1 MLFAV
6 DSMLGYSQP
15 DCAFALLQQI
25 VQFCDYVVLEK
36 PKIKV
41 YIKMAEVCSKAT
53 EYSSAIQ
60 ILHKAVELCW
70 IFKDNKTEV
79 RLYDII
85 GYNYYMM
92 GMTNISILNHE
103 KSWQGAC
110 EPDDSLLKKN
120 VISANLR
127 TKCVEISDKKPDL
140 TFENLHVFGF
150 SVDFY
155 DQSTRRSR
163 SQRDAQRLRLDY
175 GQTVPAQERTH
186 RRLF

>member
-6 DSMLGYSQP
+6 DSMLAYSQT

-25 VQFCDYVVLEK
+25 VQFCDFVVLER

-41 YIKMAEVCSKAT
+41 YMKMAEVCSRAA
-53 EYSSAIQ
+53 EYSNAIQ
-60 ILHKAVELCW
+60 ILHKAIELCW
-70 IFKDNKTEV
+70 IFKDSKTEI

-120 VISANLR
+120 VITANLR
-127 TKCVEISDKKPDL
+127 TKCVELSGKKPDL

-155 DQSTRRSR
+155 DQGKP
-163 SQRDAQRLRLDY
+163 RLR
-175 GQTVPAQERTH
+175 QSKRCFKAPT
-186 RRLF
+186 

>member
-6 DSMLGYSQP
+6 DAMLAYSQP

-25 VQFCDYVVLEK
+25 VQFCDYLVLEK

-41 YIKMAEVCSKAT
+41 YIKMADVCSKTT
-53 EYSSAIQ
+53 EYANAIQ
-60 ILHKAVELCW
+60 ILHKAIELCW
-70 IFKDNKTEV
+70 IFRDSKTEIK
-79 RLYDII
+79 LYDII

-110 EPDDSLLKKN
+110 EPDESLLKKN

-127 TKCVEISDKKPDL
+127 TKCVELNDKKADL

-155 DQSTRRSR
+155 NQGKRILRQSRKCSEDVT
-163 SQRDAQRLRLDY
+163 
-175 GQTVPAQERTH
+175 
-186 RRLF
+186 